1 MLNLKVA
8 QLQCKPT
15 YHMLCILIQENRNT
29 QLSLLFLDMMGLCC
43 CAWAFSACGEQELF
57 FTAVRRLLIAGTSP
71 VSQHGLSGIW
81 VLIAAAC
88 GLSSCGAG
96 A

>member
-43 CAWAFSACGEQELF
+43 CAWAFPSFGD
-57 FTAVRRLLIAGTSP
+57 RGP
-71 VSQHGLSGIW
+71 
-81 VLIAAAC
+81 
-88 GLSSCGAG
+88 LSSCGRQASPCCGFSCCGVQALG
-96 A
+96 AWASVVAARGLRSRGTWA